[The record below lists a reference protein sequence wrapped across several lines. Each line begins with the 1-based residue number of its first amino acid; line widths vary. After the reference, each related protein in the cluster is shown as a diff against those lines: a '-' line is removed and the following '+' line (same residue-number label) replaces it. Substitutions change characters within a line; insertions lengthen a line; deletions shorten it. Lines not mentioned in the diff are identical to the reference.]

1 MRWILA
7 AAALV
12 LAGPAGAQIGGNA
25 GVGTSPGL
33 GGPTSGMAAEQ
44 GGTDAQATARGG
56 AGERTDRDAARP
68 DLPRIDPPGTLPGA
82 GGALGS
88 GGGLAPA
95 PADRSA
101 AGGSAVGGSGL
112 PGTATGGGTL
122 GR

>member
-1 MRWILA
+1 MRLILAA

-12 LAGPAGAQIGGNA
+12 LAGPAGAQIGGSG

-44 GGTDAQATARGG
+44 GGTDAQATARSG
-56 AGERTDRDAARP
+56 AGGRTERDAARP
-68 DLPRIDPPGTLPGA
+68 DLPRIDPPSA

-95 PADRSA
+95 PADRSP
-101 AGGSAVGGSGL
+101 AGGSALGGSGV
-112 PGTATGGGTL
+112 PGTATGGGSL